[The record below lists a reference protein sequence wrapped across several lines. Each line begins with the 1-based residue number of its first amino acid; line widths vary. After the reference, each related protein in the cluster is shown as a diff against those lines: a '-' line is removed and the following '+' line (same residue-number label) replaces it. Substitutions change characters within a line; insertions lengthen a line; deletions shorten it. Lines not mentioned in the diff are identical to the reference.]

1 MYDTINFKLTIGD
14 AGAVDFLQETPCYLD
29 ASTIGFHDYNGERI
43 VTGCLQGLKVTASRH
58 QIKVKDG
65 SLCKWHL
72 GDNFK
77 TMGRQDTQ
85 RAVEKLSDTLH
96 LPMDRATITRLDVAQ
111 NIIVKHPTA
120 VYLNH
125 LGVLKYAKR
134 LQQPDGLY
142 YARRVERLCF
152 YDKNREQRTK
162 GEPIPELYRERN
174 VLRYEQRFTQR
185 LASVFGVEAVTGALL
200 YDEAFYMRLLS
211 RWRDTYKDIQK
222 INDITLNFQAMTGK
236 QELYRMG
243 VLSMVERVG
252 GEVAMLE
259 QITEAQRRG
268 DLTPKQAYDLKQAVK
283 DACKVKDG
291 LTVPNEAIAELD
303 KKILEAVRFYR

>member
-1 MYDTINFKLTIGD
+1 MYDTINFKLTIDAAGD
-14 AGAVDFLQETPCYLD
+14 VDFLQETPCYLD
-29 ASTIGFHDYNGERI
+29 ASTIGFHEYNGEQY
-43 VTGCLQGLKVTASRH
+43 VTGDLQGLKVTASRYK
-58 QIKVKDG
+58 IKVKDG

-85 RAVEKLSDTLH
+85 RAIERLSDILH
-96 LPMDRATITRLDVAQ
+96 LPMDRAIITRLDVAQ

-125 LGVLKYAKR
+125 LGILRYAKR
-134 LQQPDGLY
+134 LPQPDGLY
-142 YARRVERLCF
+142 YARRAEQLCF
-152 YDKNREQRTK
+152 YDKNREQRKK
-162 GEPIPELYRERN
+162 GESIPELYQGHN

-185 LASVFGVEAVTGALL
+185 LASIFGVDAVTGSLL
-200 YDEAFYMRLLS
+200 YDEVFYMEVLK
-211 RWRDTYKDIQK
+211 RWRDTYRDIQK

-243 VLSMVERVG
+243 VLAMVERVG
-252 GEVAMLE
+252 GEVEMVS
-259 QITEAQRRG
+259 QINEAQKRG
-268 DLTPKQAYDLKQAVK
+268 DLTSKQAYDLRQAVK
-283 DACKVKDG
+283 DACKIKEG

-303 KKILEAVRFYR
+303 KKILAAVRFYR